1 MDESTDR
8 FSGFRDIVATADEVS
23 EMMGK
28 PRQRTLDKVTE
39 CIDEV
44 GRDFIARS
52 PFLVIAS
59 SSSEGHLDLSPKGD
73 PAGFVEV
80 IDERHLAIP
89 DRPGNRRGDTFRNV
103 LENARIGLMFFIPG
117 RNETLR
123 VAGEARIVRDAD
135 LRERMAVEGR
145 LPDFALVVYVT
156 RAFFHCP
163 KCMIRSHLWQ
173 PEEWPGDDGTRHLA
187 EVLVSLGGPGDTVEK
202 MQDLIDTD
210 ARERLY

>member
-1 MDESTDR
+1 MDTTADR
-8 FSGFRDIVATADEVS
+8 FSGFTEIVITAEQIAEV
-23 EMMGK
+23 MGK
-28 PRQRTLDKVTE
+28 PRQRTLDKITDR
-39 CIDEV
+39 IDAV

-59 SSSEGHLDLSPKGD
+59 SSAEGHFDLSPKGD

-80 IDERHLAIP
+80 IDETHLAIP
-89 DRPGNRRGDTFRNV
+89 DRLGNRRVDTFRNII
-103 LENARIGLMFFIPG
+103 ENPRIGLIFFIPG

-123 VAGEARIVRDAD
+123 VAGEARIVRDTN
-135 LRERMAVEGR
+135 LRERMAVKGR

-173 PEEWPGDDGTRHLA
+173 PEHWPGDDGPRHLA
-187 EVLVSLGGPGDTVEK
+187 EMLVTLGGPDDTVEK

-210 ARERLY
+210 AQERLY

>member
-1 MDESTDR
+1 MDETAAR
-8 FSGFRDIVATADEVS
+8 FSDFRHVVTAAEEISDV
-23 EMMGK
+23 MGE

-80 IDERHLAIP
+80 LDEHRLAIP
-89 DRPGNRRGDTFRNV
+89 DRLGNRRVDTFRNV
-103 LENARIGLMFFIPG
+103 LENPRIGLIFFIPG

-123 VAGEARIVRDAD
+123 VAGEARIVRDDD
-135 LRERMAVEGR
+135 LRERLAVKGR

-173 PEEWPGDDGTRHLA
+173 PEEWPGDDGPRHLA
-187 EVLVSLGGPGDTVEK
+187 EMLVSLGGPGDTVDK
-202 MQDLIDTD
+202 MQDLIDAD